1 MYVTLMSQLLH
12 TSTLQTPMMRLWVEA
27 DSTLAR
33 LLEHTGTNAGRH
45 SSAAAAQPNV
55 MPQVEAGTP
64 FARWQA
70 AGRLSFP
77 DDEAGADMYRDA
89 SHMLRQVPYP

>member
-1 MYVTLMSQLLH
+1 
-12 TSTLQTPMMRLWVEA
+12 
-27 DSTLAR
+27 
-33 LLEHTGTNAGRH
+33 
-45 SSAAAAQPNV
+45 

-89 SHMLRQVPYP
+89 SYMLRQVPSP

>member
-1 MYVTLMSQLLH
+1 MRSSVHLH
-12 TSTLQTPMMRLWVEA
+12 STL
-27 DSTLAR
+27 LAAIVCY
-33 LLEHTGTNAGRH
+33 LAGRPCTV
-45 SSAAAAQPNV
+45 AQSICV
-55 MPQVEAGTP
+55 STATDHALAVLQVEAGTP

-89 SHMLRQVPYP
+89 SNLLRQVLLLPHCPGSL

>member
-1 MYVTLMSQLLH
+1 MLCQYCRICSCNIRRRRTAPWPGHPNEAVESGAH
-12 TSTLQTPMMRLWVEA
+12 AWRIRLV
-27 DSTLAR
+27 
-33 LLEHTGTNAGRH
+33 
-45 SSAAAAQPNV
+45 AAAQLDAV
-55 MPQVEAGTP
+55 LQVEAGTP

-89 SHMLRQVPYP
+89 SHMLRQVLP